1 MARVTFDP
9 RLFAALSCVLL
20 GCGARSELTSPTAG
34 WTDDVPRSD
43 ATATRDV
50 CTIAPLCRDNA
61 RGLWRLTT
69 ADGRLAGYFATFDT
83 AGSCAATDRR
93 AFLSMV
99 STGRERCARYGEYA
113 LEADRDG
120 VFRLRMSNTGGTALP
135 ECGGRPGNEVFTVEL
150 RWSCAVGNY
159 GLVVQHDRP
168 DSRYAGTYV
177 ATRCGCSNGVSACPR
192 PYADDPCG
200 G

>member
-1 MARVTFDP
+1 MAHATIDLR
-9 RLFAALSCVLL
+9 RFAALSCVLL
-20 GCGARSELTSPTAG
+20 GCGARSELTTPPASPTE
-34 WTDDVPRSD
+34 DVARPD
-43 ATATRDV
+43 ATVARDA
-50 CTIAPLCRDNA
+50 CANAPLCRDNG
-61 RGLWRLTT
+61 RGIWRLTT
-69 ADGRLAGYFATFDT
+69 ADGRIAGYFATFDT
-83 AGSCAATDRR
+83 AGACAATDRR

-120 VFRLRMSNTGGTALP
+120 VFRLRMNNTGGTALP
-135 ECGGRPGNEVFTVEL
+135 ECGGRPGNEVFTLEL
-150 RWSCAVGNY
+150 RWSCATGNY

-177 ATRCGCSNGVSACPR
+177 ATRCGCINGVSACPR